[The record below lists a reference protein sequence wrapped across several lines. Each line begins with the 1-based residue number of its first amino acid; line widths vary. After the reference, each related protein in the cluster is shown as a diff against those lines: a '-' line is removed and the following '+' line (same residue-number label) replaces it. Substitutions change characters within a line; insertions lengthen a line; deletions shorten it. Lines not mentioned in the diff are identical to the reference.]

1 MPNRNKHENYD
12 ILNMLG
18 YGLAKFNMDLVYNM
32 GFKTKTEFYQHF
44 YRLGIAGSPSAIK
57 NRQDLFDPYF
67 NNNRKGWWQRK
78 CYEHRKILIDGFFK
92 DLDCLDFIEIL
103 NKLLTYRGFIHPIEH
118 VEISPLLKS
127 QFDALKDDQF

>member
-1 MPNRNKHENYD
+1 MPNKNKHENYD

-32 GFKTKTEFYQHF
+32 GYKTKTEFYQHF
-44 YRLGIAGSPSAIK
+44 YQLGIASSPSAIK

-92 DLDCLDFIEIL
+92 DLNCLEFIENL
-103 NKLLTYRGFIHPIEH
+103 NKLLVYRGFSHTREA

-127 QFDALKDDQF
+127 QFDALKDD